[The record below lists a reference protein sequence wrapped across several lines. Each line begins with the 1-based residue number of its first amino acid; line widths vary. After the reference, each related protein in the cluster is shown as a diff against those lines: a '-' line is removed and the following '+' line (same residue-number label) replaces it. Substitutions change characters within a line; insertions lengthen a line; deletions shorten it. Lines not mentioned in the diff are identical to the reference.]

1 MKYEAANVLQT
12 TALLNMYADV
22 GGKDQSA
29 QAGMGEASSSA
40 DPSSRPQSEPEVLT
54 SADAYM
60 LMYICRA
67 DVVENANAQPGGVL
81 AVEDPVP
88 MEVERERRIDDSAAG
103 LPEQLRL
110 EIEQMN
116 NEFEAI
122 CWEYTRRREE
132 ELARIAE
139 RKEEVRCILAQ
150 VPAKSLD
157 EPFFWISTEWLRSWA
172 DSLTPP

>member
-1 MKYEAANVLQT
+1 MKYEAANVLQ

-22 GGKDQSA
+22 GGRDQPR
-29 QAGMGEASSSA
+29 QAGISEKSGSA
-40 DPSSRPQSEPEVLT
+40 DPSSRSHSESEVLT

-60 LMYICRA
+60 LMYICRSELRN
-67 DVVENANAQPGGVL
+67 DKPGFL
-81 AVEDPVP
+81 AIEDPVP
-88 MEVERERRIDDSAAG
+88 MEVERERRIDDIAG

-116 NEFEAI
+116 NDFEAM

-132 ELARIAE
+132 ELSRITD
-139 RKEEVRCILAQ
+139 RKEEVRAILALA
-150 VPAKSLD
+150 PAKSLE

>member
-1 MKYEAANVLQT
+1 MKYEAANVLQ

-22 GGKDQSA
+22 GGKDQTL
-29 QAGMGEASSSA
+29 QAGISEASGSA
-40 DPSSRPQSEPEVLT
+40 DPSSRSPSESEMLT

-60 LMYICRA
+60 LMYICRSEVRN
-67 DVVENANAQPGGVL
+67 DKPGSLTVEGPA
-81 AVEDPVP
+81 P
-88 MEVERERRIDDSAAG
+88 MEVERERRTDDSAG
-103 LPEQLRL
+103 LPEQLRS

-116 NEFEAI
+116 HEFEAM

-132 ELARIAE
+132 ELSRIAE
-139 RKEEVRCILAQ
+139 RKEEVRSILALA
-150 VPAKSLD
+150 PAKSLE

>member
-1 MKYEAANVLQT
+1 
-12 TALLNMYADV
+12 MYADV
-22 GGKDQSA
+22 GGKDQLP
-29 QAGMGEASSSA
+29 QVGMGDASSSSA
-40 DPSSRPQSEPEVLT
+40 DLSSRPQLESEMLT

-60 LMYICRA
+60 LMYISRA
-67 DVVENANAQPGGVL
+67 EVENDKPGSL
-81 AVEDPVP
+81 AIEDPVP
-88 MEVERERRIDDSAAG
+88 MEVERERRIEDSAG

-116 NEFEAI
+116 NDFEAM

-150 VPAKSLD
+150 APAKSL
-157 EPFFWISTEWLRSWA
+157 EESFFWIATDWLRSWA